1 MDNFMR
7 PLGIRGETLSERE
20 RKNLAI
26 LEAIRRSGPISK
38 TDISSLAGLN
48 VVTVSNYVDNFLKT
62 RLVFEKELD
71 VSAGGRRPV
80 LLDLNSKAHLAI
92 GVGLNLSSL
101 VGVLTDL
108 SGNIVYKTKRDRA
121 DVPVKELVDSVMEI
135 IKELLDRGAGD
146 SSRIRGVGIGI
157 AGIVN
162 HKGGTIRWP
171 EKVSN
176 KGCVYTSMYL
186 PLKEIIEKEFN
197 IPCMVENDATVACF
211 AEQWLS
217 LEPEIENVIY
227 MFSGVGCGIMI
238 NRQIYRG
245 FSGGAGEVSIDN
257 NKENGL
263 FNCQFASPCFLKRWD
278 ADLGLVDEAKRRL
291 SARNNT
297 IVESKIL
304 ELASK
309 DVNNIRLQDIFQAA
323 KENDALALDLI
334 KQAGKRLGIKISYL
348 VNLLNPEVVI
358 IGGGIEEAGSVFLDT
373 IKQTVSDWAFE
384 EMSGNLKIIPSKL
397 KENSVAL
404 GAASLV
410 VRQIFAQS

>member
-1 MDNFMR
+1 MK
-7 PLGIRGETLSERE
+7 PISIRGEALSERE

-48 VVTVSNYVDNFLKT
+48 VVTVTNYVDNFLKS

-71 VSAGGRRPV
+71 ISAGGRRPV
-80 LLDLNSKAHLAI
+80 LLDLNSKAHFAI
-92 GVGLNLSSL
+92 GVGLNLSSM
-101 VGVLTDL
+101 VGVVTDL
-108 SGNIVYKTKRDRA
+108 SGNIIYKTKRDRS
-121 DVPVKELVDSVMEI
+121 DVPVKEIVDSVIEI
-135 IKELLDRGAGD
+135 IRELVDKNANEI
-146 SSRIRGVGIGI
+146 SKIRGVGIGI
-157 AGIVN
+157 AGVIN
-162 HKGGTIRWP
+162 HKGETIRWP

-176 KGCVYTSMYL
+176 KGCIYTSMYL

-197 IPCMVENDATVACF
+197 IPCVVENDATVACF

-217 LEPEIENVIY
+217 LEPEIEDVIY

-257 NKENGL
+257 AKENEL
-263 FNCQFASPCFLKRWD
+263 FNCQFANPCFLKRWD
-278 ADLGLVDEAKRRL
+278 ADLGLVDEAKKKL

-297 IVESKIL
+297 ISGSKII
-304 ELASK
+304 ELAGNDVK
-309 DVNNIRLQDIFQAA
+309 DIRLQNIFQAA

-334 KQAGKRLGIKISYL
+334 REAGKRLGIKIAYL

-373 IKQTVSDWAFE
+373 IKQTVSDWAFD
-384 EMSGNLKIIPSKL
+384 EMASSLKIIPSKL
-397 KENSVAL
+397 KENSIAL

-410 VRQIFAQS
+410 VRQVFAQS

>member
-1 MDNFMR
+1 MR
-7 PLGIRGETLSERE
+7 PLNIRGESLSERE

-48 VVTVSNYVDNFLKT
+48 VVTVTNYVDNFLKS

-80 LLDLNSKAHLAI
+80 LLDLNSRAHLAI
-92 GVGLNLSSL
+92 GVGLNLSSM
-101 VGVLTDL
+101 VGVITDL
-108 SGNIVYKTKRDRA
+108 SGNVVYKTKRERS
-121 DVPVKELVDSVMEI
+121 DVPVKEIVDSVIDI
-135 IKELLDRGAGD
+135 IRELIDKNASEL
-146 SSRIRGVGIGI
+146 SKIRGVGIGI

-162 HKGGTIRWP
+162 HKGDTIRWP
-171 EKVSN
+171 EKVSS
-176 KGCVYTSMYL
+176 KDCIYTSMYL
-186 PLKEIIEKEFN
+186 PLKEIIEKEFS
-197 IPCMVENDATVACF
+197 IPCIVENDATVACF

-217 LEPEIENVIY
+217 LEPEIEDVIY

-257 NKENGL
+257 TKENNL
-263 FNCQFASPCFLKRWD
+263 FNCSFASPCFLKRWD
-278 ADLGLVDEAKRRL
+278 ADLGLVEEAKKKL
-291 SARNNT
+291 SGRNN
-297 IVESKIL
+297 ISPSSKIL
-304 ELASK
+304 ELSDN
-309 DVNNIRLQDIFQAA
+309 DVKNIKLANIFQAA
-323 KENDALALDLI
+323 RENDAMAVDLI
-334 KQAGKRLGIKISYL
+334 RQAAKRLGIKIAYL

-373 IKQTVSDWAFE
+373 VKQTVSDWAFD
-384 EMSGNLKIIPSKL
+384 EMASNLKIIPSKL

-410 VRQIFAQS
+410 VRQVFAQS